1 MCHNSRRNVF
11 FCQKWKILKYLLLQ
25 VSHLPTTLQS
35 LLRSLPRQA
44 AIIAASAVT
53 IVVKKNMSQ
62 HYFIFVFHFALA
74 MMIVSLT
81 ATAMTMTTVTTT
93 AMIYPC
99 LFYDSDKKKMGIT
112 YIFLFSSWWKWW
124 ENLLTMMKMEGVR
137 GRGCCCFCNGDDN
150 SYADDDCNRNNGDN
164 SWLLF
169 TSWKQWD
176 DIGNFIFSFYIQ
188 WECEEEFVENEGNGR
203 REGKSGLIF
212 LLCLWWRWWRWQWQQ

>member
-112 YIFLFSSWWKWW
+112 YIFLFSS
-124 ENLLTMMKMEGVR
+124 
-137 GRGCCCFCNGDDN
+137 
-150 SYADDDCNRNNGDN
+150 
-164 SWLLF
+164 
-169 TSWKQWD
+169 
-176 DIGNFIFSFYIQ
+176 
-188 WECEEEFVENEGNGR
+188 
-203 REGKSGLIF
+203 
-212 LLCLWWRWWRWQWQQ
+212 